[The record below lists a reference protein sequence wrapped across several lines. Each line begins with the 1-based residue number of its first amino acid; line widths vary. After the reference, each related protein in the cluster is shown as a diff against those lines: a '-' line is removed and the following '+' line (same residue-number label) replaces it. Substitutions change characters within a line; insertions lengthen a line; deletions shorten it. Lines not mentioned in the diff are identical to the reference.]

1 MNTTKK
7 ALKNFVDKEQ
17 KRVIMVTITEDGK
30 LELKGDHIS
39 FTNLE
44 EDEGTQEA
52 LKRILTEI
60 PEESETSYNFG
71 GQLSFAENS
80 EIVFPKMFAKID
92 NKNWKGGMIQSSP
105 GMCVWGVCVCSLD
118 KKG

>member
-52 LKRILTEI
+52 LKKILTLI
-60 PEESETSYNFG
+60 N
-71 GQLSFAENS
+71 
-80 EIVFPKMFAKID
+80 AKRMNIFTVNACKTQYED
-92 NKNWKGGMIQSSP
+92 ITHP
-105 GMCVWGVCVCSLD
+105 FYEFL
-118 KKG
+118 